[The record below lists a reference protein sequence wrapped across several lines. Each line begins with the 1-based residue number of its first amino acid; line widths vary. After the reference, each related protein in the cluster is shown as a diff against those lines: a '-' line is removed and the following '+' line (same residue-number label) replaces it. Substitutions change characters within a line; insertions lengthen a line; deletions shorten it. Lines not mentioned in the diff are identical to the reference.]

1 MRTRRRLVVP
11 AAHVKFFSFFLQLRY
26 KDVGKKQSTY
36 NNGACTVVVVIGR
49 VVLVYFC
56 EMITCEKFR
65 AEFPY
70 KMVANR

>member
-36 NNGACTVVVVIGR
+36 NNGACTVVVVIDR
-49 VVLVYFC
+49 VVLV
-56 EMITCEKFR
+56 
-65 AEFPY
+65 
-70 KMVANR
+70 